1 MSINVSLLIFME
13 LRLLGRKD
21 ILFVVLHYVLNPVM
35 CDIIFS
41 KLKVT
46 MQNKDERAWM
56 LHNVLGA
63 AHLSPVSKI
72 HHRADNG
79 LYPLIKEPNTPELP
93 SLIGKV
99 HALALPNCAGLPS
112 HLTIE
117 ERKAVNLAINA
128 SLTNQLIE
136 WEAPVVV
143 ASQMTLTVENRQE
156 PEHTGKRLAKLI
168 LRALPKYQG
177 KPAFDNI
184 KVLVE
189 EDHSTKYYF
198 GRCLLFFQD
207 NSGSAF
213 VAIRWYTNASPNET
227 TIDPTV
233 GLVRLKLAPLN
244 NVTRANIHGSVS
256 ILPAGSIHNGA
267 SVIPFHTEYF
277 SLQSSTEQDRYV
289 QM

>member
-1 MSINVSLLIFME
+1 ME
-13 LRLLGRKD
+13 CAITL
-21 ILFVVLHYVLNPVM
+21 
-35 CDIIFS
+35 
-41 KLKVT
+41 KLKGT

-56 LHNVLGA
+56 LHNVLVA
-63 AHLSPVSKI
+63 ANLSPVSNI
-72 HHRADNG
+72 YHRDDNG
-79 LYPLIKEPNTPELP
+79 LYPFVKQPNTPELP
-93 SLIGKV
+93 SLRGKV
-99 HALALPNCAGLPS
+99 HALALPNCTDLPS

-117 ERKAVNLAINA
+117 ERKAVNLAITTG
-128 SLTNQLIE
+128 LTNHVIE

-156 PEHTGKRLAKLI
+156 PEHTGKRLVKLI

-189 EDHSTKYYF
+189 EDEGTKFYF
-198 GRCLLFFQD
+198 GRCLLFFKD
-207 NSGSAF
+207 NSGCVF
-213 VAIRWYTNASPNET
+213 VAIRWYTNAVPNGNAV
-227 TIDPTV
+227 DPTV

-267 SVIPFHTEYF
+267 LVIPFDTEYF
-277 SLQSSTEQDRYV
+277 ALQSSTELDRYV
-289 QM
+289 HMNQ